1 MNLFG
6 WLKFLLKSFKE
17 FLDDPTWNNF
27 KIFFNK
33 NWLSIFL
40 LIIIVFVVAYI
51 VSKIFEIVVKIAL
64 TIFLLWL
71 IFMIIF
77 RNRELREIIKNWGK
91 EKQFNLFFRELINL
105 ITIKH
110 FYLLNQYGFL
120 LKHFKVN
127 YPPLIKV
134 GASQY
139 TCLYTNDWREQ

>member
-27 KIFFNK
+27 KDFFNK

-40 LIIIVFVVAYI
+40 LIILIFVVSYI

-77 RNRELREIIKNWGK
+77 QNRELRKMIKNWGK
-91 EKQFNLFFRELINL
+91 QQSANNAE
-105 ITIKH
+105 
-110 FYLLNQYGFL
+110 
-120 LKHFKVN
+120 
-127 YPPLIKV
+127 
-134 GASQY
+134 S
-139 TCLYTNDWREQ
+139 